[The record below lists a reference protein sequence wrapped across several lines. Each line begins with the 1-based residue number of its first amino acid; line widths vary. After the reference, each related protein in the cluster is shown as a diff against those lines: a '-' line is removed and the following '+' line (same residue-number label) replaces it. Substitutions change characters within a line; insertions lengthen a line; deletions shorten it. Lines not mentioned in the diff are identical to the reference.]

1 VSLRDIMGAAGLTTW
16 PEVALVVCFLAF
28 VAILV
33 YLFIVRRNDPYE
45 HEAALPLEDGLD
57 QTGQPENEAETIPEN
72 GHA

>member
-16 PEVALVVCFLAF
+16 PELALVICFLAF
-28 VAILV
+28 LGILV
-33 YLFIVRRNDPYE
+33 YLFIIRRNDPYE

-57 QTGQPENEAETIPEN
+57 ETEPPGDQPTTIPEN